1 MSTAAGP
8 LPLVAAAG
16 TGAPVAGI
24 IHAWKYH
31 GQRGLVGPLAA
42 SLEAPAH
49 RDQDW
54 GAREL
59 VPVPLHPRRRR
70 VRGFN
75 QSSLLARVLARH
87 LGAGLRE
94 NVVRRVRATGQQ
106 ARLSGPEARG
116 HNVAGAFAARPC
128 PPAAAGVGLVV
139 VDDVV
144 TSGATVRAVSEALA
158 AAGWR
163 VHGVLAL
170 ATSLPSREPMGPPG
184 PG

>member
-1 MSTAAGP
+1 MATAAGP
-8 LPLVAAAG
+8 LPLLAAAG
-16 TGAPVAGI
+16 TGAAVAGI

-42 SLEAPAH
+42 SLVAPAH
-49 RDQDW
+49 RDHGW

-70 VRGFN
+70 ARGFN
-75 QSSLLARVLARH
+75 QAALLARVLSLH

-94 NVVRRVRATGQQ
+94 NVVRRVRPTGQQ
-106 ARLSGPEARG
+106 ARLPDPESRQ
-116 HNVAGAFAARPC
+116 HNVAHAFGARPC
-128 PPAAAGVGLVV
+128 PPSAAGIGLVV

-158 AAGWR
+158 AAGWL
-163 VHGVLAL
+163 VEGVLAV
-170 ATSLPSREPMGPPG
+170 ATSLPSRELVDPPG